1 MSIIWPDWP
10 APANVLALTT
20 TRETLELPAQLQG
33 VRLPEI
39 KQVHGTRVVDSS
51 GLDGRPEADAI
62 IATTAGIGCRVVTAD
77 CLPVLFCDLSGRRVA
92 AAHAGWRGL
101 AGGVL
106 EATLDALA
114 VDPGNLL
121 AWIGPAISQ
130 DCYEVGGE
138 LLEAFL
144 HGIPRELEAP
154 TRAAFR
160 ASGDKYL
167 LDLPGL
173 ARTRLA
179 YRGVRAIY
187 GGNLCTYSDP
197 ARFHSWRRDGA
208 AAGRLES
215 IICLLPE
222 GVQSRT

>member
-1 MSIIWPDWP
+1 MSIIRPVWP
-10 APANVLALTT
+10 APGNVLAFTT
-20 TRETLELPAQLQG
+20 TRETRDLPAPAQDL
-33 VRLPEI
+33 VVPEI
-39 KQVHGTRVVDSS
+39 RQVHGTRVVDASR
-51 GLDGRPEADAI
+51 LDGPAEADAI
-62 IATTAGIGCRVVTAD
+62 VALEAGIGCRVVTAD
-77 CLPVLFCDLSGRRVA
+77 CLPVLFCDVNGRRVA

-130 DCYEVGGE
+130 DCYEVGSE
-138 LLEAFL
+138 LLDEFL
-144 HGIPRELEAP
+144 RDIPRDLEAP

-160 ASGDKYL
+160 GHGEKYL

-173 ARTRLA
+173 ARARLA
-179 YRGVRAIY
+179 YRGVRGIY
-187 GGNLCTYSDP
+187 GGDLCTYSDP

-208 AAGRLES
+208 AAGRLAS
-215 IICLLPE
+215 TICLLP
-222 GVQSRT
+222 GTA